1 MSITRP
7 LGFLASA
14 SKAGLKPSGKPDVA
28 LIVREL
34 IDDAGDRQ
42 GTAMAFTRN
51 QLIGAPVVIGRELRR
66 RTLAGD
72 LSPPGVVL
80 INAGNSNAATGD
92 QGIADA
98 RRTCEVAAKL
108 LARPTDA
115 VIPSSTGVI
124 GRLLPVQ
131 KIVDALPTLVNG
143 LARGD
148 GPDLATAQAIMT
160 TDNVHKSAF
169 RSLTIDGFA
178 VQLGAIAKGAGMIAP
193 RLDSA
198 SRAATPSATML
209 AFITTDAAISSEA
222 LQRALDLASDSSFN
236 RITVDNHASC
246 SDTVIAMSSG
256 LATRAS
262 GTGGDDSGVLM
273 RPLTPGSP
281 GFVAFSAA
289 LAELCA
295 DLSHQIVRDGEGA
308 TRTFT
313 VTVKGAPSDEDADRI
328 AREVVNSPLVK
339 CAVHGRDPNWGRV
352 VTAAGNAGVP
362 FDATRASL
370 DIGPVAV
377 FANGR
382 PIPEALDNP
391 ALKIAVSAD
400 DVRFTL
406 SLNSGGG
413 SGWMTGCDLTTEYVR
428 INADYTT

>member
-14 SKAGLKPSGKPDVA
+14 ATAGIKPSGKPDVA

-34 IDDAGDRQ
+34 IDDSSESPRQ

-51 QLIGAPVVIGRELRR
+51 QLIGAPVMIGKNQRE
-66 RTLAGD
+66 RTLRGD
-72 LSPPGVVL
+72 STPPSVVL
-80 INAGNSNAATGD
+80 INAGNSNAATGE
-92 QGIADA
+92 QGVRDA
-98 RRTCEVAAKL
+98 YRTCEVAAKL
-108 LARPTDA
+108 LARPADH
-115 VIPSSTGVI
+115 VVPSSTGVI

-131 KIVDALPTLVNG
+131 KIVDALPTLVSS

-148 GPDLATAQAIMT
+148 AADAAAARAIMT
-160 TDNVHKSAF
+160 TDNVPKTAH
-169 RSLTIDGFA
+169 RELTINGFT

-198 SRAATPSATML
+198 SRPATPSATML
-209 AFITTDAAISSEA
+209 AFITTDCAIDSA
-222 LQRALDLASDSSFN
+222 TLQAALDAASDHSFN

-256 LATRAS
+256 LAPDSTGTRAPMPPIKR
-262 GTGGDDSGVLM
+262 GTPAFDL
-273 RPLTPGSP
+273 
-281 GFVAFSAA
+281 FSAT
-289 LAELCA
+289 LAALCA

-313 VTVKGAPSDEDADRI
+313 VVVDGAPSDSDADRI

-339 CAVHGRDPNWGRV
+339 CAVHGKDPNWGRV

-362 FDATRASL
+362 FDASRASL
-370 DIGPVAV
+370 TIGDVEV
-377 FANGR
+377 FAQGR
-382 PIPEALDNP
+382 PVPEALDTP
-391 ALKIAVSAD
+391 ALKAAVAAE

-406 SLNSGGG
+406 TLNSGPGR
-413 SGWMTGCDLTTEYVR
+413 GWMTGCDLTTEYVR

>member
-14 SKAGLKPSGKPDVA
+14 SKAGIKPSGKPDVA

-51 QLIGAPVVIGRELRR
+51 QLIGAPVLIGRELRR

-80 INAGNSNAATGD
+80 INAGNSNAATGE

-98 RRTCEVAAKL
+98 RRTCEAIAKL
-108 LARPTDA
+108 LARPTDS

-131 KIVDALPTLVNG
+131 KIVDALPTLVDG

-148 GPDLATAQAIMT
+148 AADLSTAQAIMT

-169 RSLTIDGFA
+169 RSLTIDGFE
-178 VQLGAIAKGAGMIAP
+178 VHLGAIAKGAGMIAP

-209 AFITTDAAISSEA
+209 AFITTDAAINSNA
-222 LQRALDLASDSSFN
+222 LQQALDNASDNSFN

-256 LATRAS
+256 LAARAA
-262 GTGGDDSGVLM
+262 GGDSAPMPPLM
-273 RPLTPGSP
+273 PGSP
-281 GFVAFSAA
+281 GFLAFSAA
-289 LAELCA
+289 LA
-295 DLSHQIVRDGEGA
+295 
-308 TRTFT
+308 
-313 VTVKGAPSDEDADRI
+313 
-328 AREVVNSPLVK
+328 
-339 CAVHGRDPNWGRV
+339 
-352 VTAAGNAGVP
+352 
-362 FDATRASL
+362 
-370 DIGPVAV
+370 
-377 FANGR
+377 
-382 PIPEALDNP
+382 
-391 ALKIAVSAD
+391 
-400 DVRFTL
+400 
-406 SLNSGGG
+406 
-413 SGWMTGCDLTTEYVR
+413 
-428 INADYTT
+428 